1 MSRIFEALKKSTTDS
16 GAAAVPA
23 ISPEVG
29 DPIETPEFES
39 GSTPSIELDGC
50 APLTFHPTAQSRL
63 ISLTD
68 ERSIG
73 AEKLRVLAT
82 KLRHLRNKKNFST
95 VLITSSMK
103 GEGKSLMASNLALTF
118 SKQVRHQ
125 TLIVDCDFRCP
136 TLHKLF
142 GVDAGPGIGDWWS
155 EDLPLNRI
163 IRKHPDLPLW
173 FLSAGQI
180 PDQPLEILQS
190 QRFADLITKVGG
202 LFRWVVIDSPP
213 LTPMADSS
221 VLGHLAE
228 GIVLVVRQAVTSTKA
243 LTAAMDAVER
253 KKLLGVVVNESTTS
267 ERRYYDQY
275 YK

>member
-1 MSRIFEALKKSTTDS
+1 MSRIFEALKKSTTES
-16 GAAAVPA
+16 GAVAVPTPDLTDSLL
-23 ISPEVG
+23 SPQ
-29 DPIETPEFES
+29 IEA

-50 APLTFHPTAQSRL
+50 APFKILSAAQSRL

-82 KLRHLRNKKNFST
+82 RLRHLRNKKDFST
-95 VLITSSMK
+95 VLITSSTK
-103 GEGKSLMASNLALTF
+103 GEGKSLITANLALTF

-125 TLIVDCDFRCP
+125 TLVIDCDFRCP
-136 TLHKLF
+136 TLHRMF
-142 GVDAGPGIGDWWS
+142 GVDASPGIGDWWM
-155 EDLPLNRI
+155 EDLPLNRV
-163 IRKHPDLPLW
+163 IRKHPELPLW
-173 FLSAGQI
+173 FMAAGHV

-190 QRFADLITKVGG
+190 QRFAELITKVGG

-228 GIVLVVRQAVTSTKA
+228 GIVLVVREGVTSARA
-243 LTAAMDAVER
+243 LSSAMDSLDR
-253 KKLLGVVVNESTTS
+253 KKLLGVVVNQSTKA

>member
-1 MSRIFEALKKSTTDS
+1 MSRIFEALKKSTTES

-23 ISPEVG
+23 PEIG
-29 DPIETPEFES
+29 DPLAPAQIDSE
-39 GSTPSIELDGC
+39 GSPSFELDGC
-50 APLTFHPTAQSRL
+50 TPLNIHASAQSRL

-73 AEKLRVLAT
+73 AEKIRVLAT
-82 KLRHLRNKKNFST
+82 KLRHLRAKKSFTT

-103 GEGKSLMASNLALTF
+103 GEGKSLMTANLAMTF

-125 TLIVDCDFRCP
+125 TLVIDCDFRCP
-136 TLHKLF
+136 TQHHLF
-142 GVDAGPGIGDWWS
+142 GVDATPGVGEWWS
-155 EDLPLNRI
+155 DDLPLNRVL
-163 IRKHPDLPLW
+163 RKHPELPLW
-173 FLSAGQI
+173 FLAAGNI
-180 PDQPLEILQS
+180 PEQPLEVLQS

-202 LFRWVVIDSPP
+202 MFKWVVIDSPP

-228 GIVLVVRQAVTSTKA
+228 GIVLVVRQGVTSTRA
-243 LTAAMDAVER
+243 LRASMDAVER
-253 KKLLGVVVNESTTS
+253 KKLLGVVVNESSQS

>member
-1 MSRIFEALKKSTTDS
+1 MSRIFEALKKSTTDG

-23 ISPEVG
+23 PALDDSVALPEQ
-29 DPIETPEFES
+29 EA

-50 APLTFHPTAQSRL
+50 APLTLHAAAQNRL

-82 KLRHLRNKKNFST
+82 KLRHLRSKKNFST

-103 GEGKSLMASNLALTF
+103 GEGKSLMTANLALTF
-118 SKQVRHQ
+118 SKQVRHE
-125 TLIVDCDFRCP
+125 TLVIDCDFRCP
-136 TLHKLF
+136 TQHRLF
-142 GVDAGPGIGDWWS
+142 GVEAGPGIGDWWTD
-155 EDLPLNRI
+155 DLPLNRV
-163 IRKHPDLPLW
+163 IRKHPELPLW
-173 FLSAGQI
+173 FMAAGDI
-180 PDQPLEILQS
+180 PEQPLEVLQS
-190 QRFADLITKVGG
+190 QRFADLITKVGS

-228 GIVLVVRQAVTSTKA
+228 GIVLVVRQGITSAKA
-243 LTAAMDAVER
+243 LASAMDSVER
-253 KKLLGVVVNESTTS
+253 KKLLGVVVNESTKAD
-267 ERRYYDQY
+267 RRYYDQY

>member
-1 MSRIFEALKKSTTDS
+1 MSRIFEALKKSTS
-16 GAAAVPA
+16 EGGAAVVPA
-23 ISPEVG
+23 PDLGEAVSPAQMEDG
-29 DPIETPEFES
+29 IAPSMEIE
-39 GSTPSIELDGC
+39 GC
-50 APLTFHPTAQSRL
+50 LPLAIHSVSQGRL

-82 KLRHLRNKKNFST
+82 RLRHLRNKKDFST

-103 GEGKSLMASNLALTF
+103 GEGKSLMAANLALTF
-118 SKQVRHQ
+118 SKQVRQQ
-125 TLIVDCDFRCP
+125 TLIVECDFRCP

-142 GVDAGPGIGDWWS
+142 GVDATPGIADWWT

-163 IRKHPDLPLW
+163 LRKHPELPLW
-173 FLSAGQI
+173 FLAAGHV

-190 QRFADLITKVGG
+190 KRFADLITKLGG

-221 VLGHLAE
+221 VLSHLAE
-228 GIVLVVRQAVTSTKA
+228 AVVLVVRQGITSAKA
-243 LTAAMDAVER
+243 LRSAMDALEL
-253 KKLLGVVVNESTTS
+253 KKLLGVVVNESTKS

>member
-1 MSRIFEALKKSTTDS
+1 MSRIFEALKKSTS
-16 GAAAVPA
+16 EGGAAVVPA
-23 ISPEVG
+23 PDLGESVSPAQMEDGVA
-29 DPIETPEFES
+29 PSMEIE
-39 GSTPSIELDGC
+39 GC
-50 APLTFHPTAQSRL
+50 LPLAIHPVTQSRL

-82 KLRHLRNKKNFST
+82 RLRHLRNKKNFST

-103 GEGKSLMASNLALTF
+103 DEGKSLMAANLALTF

-125 TLIVDCDFRCP
+125 TLLIDCDFRCP
-136 TLHKLF
+136 TLHRLF
-142 GVDAGPGIGDWWS
+142 GVEQTPGIADWWA
-155 EDLPLNRI
+155 EDLPLNRVL
-163 IRKHPDLPLW
+163 RKDAELPLW
-173 FLSAGQI
+173 FMAAGHV

-190 QRFADLITKVGG
+190 QRFADLMTKVGG

-221 VLGHLAE
+221 VLSHLVE
-228 GIVLVVRQAVTSTKA
+228 GVVLVVRQGVTPASA
-243 LTAAMDAVER
+243 LRASMDALDR
-253 KKLLGVVVNESTTS
+253 KKLLGVVVNESTKA

>member
-1 MSRIFEALKKSTTDS
+1 MSRIFEALKRSTSDS

-23 ISPEVG
+23 PEVG
-29 DPIETPEFES
+29 DAIPSAPSEPA
-39 GSTPSIELDGC
+39 TPSIELDGC
-50 APLTFHPTAQSRL
+50 PQLAIHSVPQSRL

-82 KLRHLRNKKNFST
+82 RLRHLRNKKDFST

-103 GEGKSLMASNLALTF
+103 GEGKSLIAANLALTF

-125 TLIVDCDFRCP
+125 TLLIDCDFRLP

-142 GVDAGPGIGDWWS
+142 GVEQTPGIADWWA
-155 EDLPLNRI
+155 EDLPLNRVL
-163 IRKHPDLPLW
+163 RKHADLPLW
-173 FLSAGQI
+173 FMAAGHV
-180 PDQPLEILQS
+180 PEQPLEILQS
-190 QRFADLITKVGG
+190 QRFADLMTKVGG

-221 VLGHLAE
+221 VLSHLAE
-228 GIVLVVRQAVTSTKA
+228 GVVLVVRQGVTPTNA
-243 LTAAMDAVER
+243 LRASMDALDR
-253 KKLLGVVVNESTTS
+253 KKLLGVVINESTTS

>member
-1 MSRIFEALKKSTTDS
+1 MSRIFEALKKSTS
-16 GAAAVPA
+16 EGGAAAVPA
-23 ISPEVG
+23 PDLGESVSPAQMEDG
-29 DPIETPEFES
+29 MAPSMEIE
-39 GSTPSIELDGC
+39 GC
-50 APLTFHPTAQSRL
+50 LPLAIHSVPQGRL

-82 KLRHLRNKKNFST
+82 RLRHLRNKKDFST

-103 GEGKSLMASNLALTF
+103 GEGKSLMAANLALTF

-142 GVDAGPGIGDWWS
+142 GVDATPGIADWWT

-163 IRKHPDLPLW
+163 LRMHPELPLW
-173 FLSAGQI
+173 LLAAGHV

-190 QRFADLITKVGG
+190 KRFADLITKLGG

-221 VLGHLAE
+221 VLSHLAE
-228 GIVLVVRQAVTSTKA
+228 AVVLVVRQGVTSAKA
-243 LTAAMDAVER
+243 LRSAMDALER
-253 KKLLGVVVNESTTS
+253 KKLLGVVVNESTKS